1 MIKKIIPLIVLSLC
15 SCKKDDKK
23 GSNGLLN
30 ENDTPNAPIKA
41 YIKDLMCKYPNNW
54 PKIFAA
60 LKKMQVG
67 KLLSSDQQILINNRA
82 DIKRDLGN
90 TPNLLNYFYQLTK
103 TSSLDQAKNPDT
115 RNFTT
120 EQARIRRELYDLMS
134 NIASEIFSYN
144 TPILLDFQ
152 ALLVMC
158 FSDQKGREEFF
169 NNREDIKNVF
179 KKTTAGGAEETFN
192 YKKFPLVFDLKLV
205 KGNIDDKEKK
215 KILENI
221 KNIIWEHL
229 IQIIKNNVKVITFDG
244 ADKGMKELK
253 GIKKDRFIYDTK
265 KCNFPL
271 TSATEVAIMDTCQM
285 FGINYDESFSK
296 VETKHNTEEIKNFCL
311 AFSTYV
317 LKKFGCKFGADKKLK
332 CENDCGLLSSHHPL
346 CFLSHQVL
354 GIVWAIINTSLEK
367 VEKIDTTID
376 FVLDLSGTFECDMK
390 ETEIREAVRNSL
402 FGGTGFYAQD
412 GSINEWHTP
421 FKLQDEDFKGM
432 NGYATLDYRY
442 IINFLFYQCFGDV
455 NANSLL
461 DITHAAW
468 QAYKTPAL
476 TNNAK
481 NTIFKDIIRH
491 EGNTTDFALATFSI
505 LNAMSTKDGRSGGM
519 YLFGGCDN
527 SKQLI
532 DCVNNA
538 TANSKNLSEKVYQQ
552 CTTTKWQQII
562 DREGKSDLYSAFLT
576 NMLIPLWNEF
586 VNRNKDA
593 KNQYKIIDIYKIE
606 EATDIAKIRDFYFQM
621 LYRTYEALGTYC
633 LLDAIYKKN
642 SVTWKIY
649 NN

>member
-67 KLLSSDQQILINNRA
+67 KLLSSDQQILINNQL
-82 DIKRDLGN
+82 DIERDLGK

-134 NIASEIFSYN
+134 NIASEIFSYDN

-158 FSDQKGREEFF
+158 FSDQKGQEEFF

-179 KKTTAGGAEETFN
+179 KKTTTGEAKETFN
-192 YKKFPLVFDLKLV
+192 YKKFPPVFDLKLV
-205 KGNIDDKEKK
+205 KGNIDDKKK
-215 KILENI
+215 KEILENI
-221 KNIIWEHL
+221 IWENL
-229 IQIIKNNVKVITFDG
+229 IQIIKNNVKVITFAE
-244 ADKGMKELK
+244 ADNKGMQELK

-265 KCNFPL
+265 KCLFPL
-271 TSATEVAIMDTCQM
+271 TSATEVAIMETCQM
-285 FGINYDESFSK
+285 FGINYNESFSK

-332 CENDCGLLSSHHPL
+332 CENECGLLSSHHPL

-421 FKLQDEDFKGM
+421 FTLQTEDFKGM

-442 IINFLFYQCFGDV
+442 IINFLFYQCFGAGI
-455 NANSLL
+455 NANALL
-461 DITHAAW
+461 DIKNAAW
-468 QAYKTPAL
+468 ENCQAPDP
-476 TNNAK
+476 NHNAK
-481 NTIFKDIIRH
+481 NSIFNDIISH
-491 EGNTTDFALATFSI
+491 EGKTTDFALATFSI

-519 YLFGGCDN
+519 YLFCGCDD
-527 SKQLI
+527 SQHLI
-532 DCVNNA
+532 GCINNA
-538 TANSKNLSEKVYQQ
+538 TDDSKTLSEKVCQQ

-586 VNRNKDA
+586 VTRNNDDENQYTI
-593 KNQYKIIDIYKIE
+593 KNQYKIEDT
-606 EATDIAKIRDFYFQM
+606 TDPAKIRDFYFRM

>member
-1 MIKKIIPLIVLSLC
+1 MIKKIIPLIFLSLC
-15 SCKKDDKK
+15 SCEKDDKK

-60 LKKMQVG
+60 LKEMQVG
-67 KLLSSDQQILINNRA
+67 KLLSSDQQILINNQL
-82 DIKRDLGN
+82 DIERDLGK

-134 NIASEIFSYN
+134 NIASEIFSYDN

-158 FSDQKGREEFF
+158 FSDQKGQEEFF

-179 KKTTAGGAEETFN
+179 KKTTAGMAEETFN

-205 KGNIDDKEKK
+205 KGNIDDKKK
-215 KILENI
+215 KEILENI
-221 KNIIWEHL
+221 IWENL

-271 TSATEVAIMDTCQM
+271 TSATEVAIMETCQM
-285 FGINYDESFSK
+285 FGINYNESFSK

-332 CENDCGLLSSHHPL
+332 CENKCGLLSSHHPL
-346 CFLSHQVL
+346 CFLSHQIL

-376 FVLDLSGTFECDMK
+376 LVLDLSGTFECDMK
-390 ETEIREAVRNSL
+390 ETEILEAVRNSL
-402 FGGTGFYAQD
+402 FGGIGFYAQD

-421 FKLQDEDFKGM
+421 FTLQDEDFYGM

-442 IINFLFYQCFGDV
+442 IINFLFYQCFGAGIS
-455 NANSLL
+455 ANNLL
-461 DITHAAW
+461 DITNAAW
-468 QAYKTPAL
+468 GAYKEPAH
-476 TNNAK
+476 NNNTK
-481 NTIFKDIIRH
+481 NPIFNDIIRH
-491 EGNTTDFALATFSI
+491 EEKTTDFALATFSI

-519 YLFGGCDN
+519 YLFCGCDN

-562 DREGKSDLYSAFLT
+562 DREGNSDLYSEFLI
-576 NMLIPLWNEF
+576 NMLIPLWTEF
-586 VNRNKDA
+586 VNRSSNKT
-593 KNQYKIIDIYKIE
+593 YKILDDKDFQCSDDN
-606 EATDIAKIRDFYFQM
+606 ASKFYFQM

-633 LLDAIYKKN
+633 FLDAIYRKN

-649 NN
+649 TN